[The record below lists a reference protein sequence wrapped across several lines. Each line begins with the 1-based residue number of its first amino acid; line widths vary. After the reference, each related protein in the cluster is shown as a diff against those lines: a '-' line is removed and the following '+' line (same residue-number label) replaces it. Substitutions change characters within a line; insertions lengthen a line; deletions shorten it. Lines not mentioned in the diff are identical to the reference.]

1 MHDRR
6 REIEERLSRVVD
18 ERIQPAIYSKV
29 ADLTLEV
36 WHVPLN
42 ADGTVGEPV
51 PFEKARSQSYAPAQ
65 VGDRWGPAWGTSWFH
80 VTGSV
85 PAESSIR
92 RSASTSAGR
101 PGGRGCRPR
110 PSSSRR
116 TASTSRA

>member
-65 VGDRWGPAWGTSWFH
+65 VGARTTAVVTPHFETTGAREVDLLERPIDQGAWDGHRLAVRPFQI
-80 VTGSV
+80 VTLRF
-85 PAESSIR
+85 AR
-92 RSASTSAGR
+92 
-101 PGGRGCRPR
+101 
-110 PSSSRR
+110 
-116 TASTSRA
+116 